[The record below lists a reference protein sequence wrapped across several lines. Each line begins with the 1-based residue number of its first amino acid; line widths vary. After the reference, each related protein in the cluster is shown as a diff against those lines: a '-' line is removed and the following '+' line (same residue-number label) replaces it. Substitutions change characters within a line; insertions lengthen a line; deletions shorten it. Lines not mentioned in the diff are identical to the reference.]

1 MSFVPVRKTGAFSD
15 VWPPEGYTLFW
26 FSARYGRVINMSP
39 PLQTDF
45 RASRAWQMVFP
56 LVGAFAQPMGIILL
70 YFAKKGTSLDIIGYH
85 WFRAESTT
93 DQVQRFYSL
102 QYLQVW
108 HDHGVVLS

>member
-70 YFAKKGTSLDIIGYH
+70 YFAKKGTSLDIIG
-85 WFRAESTT
+85 FA
-93 DQVQRFYSL
+93 QNQRPIRYKGFTAYNISKFGMTM
-102 QYLQVW
+102 V
-108 HDHGVVLS
+108 

>member
-56 LVGAFAQPMGIILL
+56 LVGAFAQQMGIILL